1 MAATSQMRWL
11 SIWNVAGVTKEL
23 NFLFSFTLIHLNLSS
38 HVWFVATVLDR
49 PAQKATLLTTED

>member
-11 SIWNVAGVTKEL
+11 STWNVAGMTKEL
-23 NFLFSFTLIHLNLSS
+23 NLFSFTLIHLNLNS
-38 HVWFVATVLDR
+38 HVVRFVATVLDR